1 MSQVKL
7 LNPFFSSIFDV
18 LEEMSGEKA
27 ERGKLVLQKNKK
39 FSSNGFQVILSINGD
54 VTGQVILD
62 MSKEVAIKLAEIMN
76 MEEIGEFNEMVKSSI
91 KEIGES
97 LSEKANQRLVE
108 TKLESQISPPQLLE
122 SDSVVI
128 KENVN
133 KAVICAPLKLPFG
146 VDVDKL
152 EPFDALSN
160 DAYNINGFK
169 VTIGK
174 IIPIRDDLAKELIK
188 LKIAS

>member
-1 MSQVKL
+1 VSQVKL

-122 SDSVVI
+122 SNSVVI
-128 KENVN
+128 KENIN

-146 VDVDKL
+146 
-152 EPFDALSN
+152 EII
-160 DAYNINGFK
+160 IN
-169 VTIGK
+169 
-174 IIPIRDDLAKELIK
+174 LAIDT
-188 LKIAS
+188 S